1 MSSYKY
7 LNNID
12 SPQDLK
18 ALNDKELEEL
28 CGEIRTE
35 MIETVSTN
43 GGHLASNLGVVE
55 LTVALHAVFDS
66 PKDQIVFDVGHQCY
80 THKLLTG
87 RREQFETLRK
97 KGGISGFPK
106 PCESVHDPVITGHS
120 STSISSMC
128 GLAKAKT
135 LQGEDGYSIA
145 VIGDGALSGG
155 MAYEGLNNAGRSRD
169 KMIVILNDNKMSI
182 SRNVGSMA
190 RYLAV
195 IRTKSSYIR
204 MKGRIDRVVSRIPI
218 IGKKLRKVLYGSKVF
233 IKNALY
239 GSTMFEN
246 MGFIYIGPVDGHDM
260 KLLKQALNVAKEYKK
275 PVFIHVCT
283 IKGKGYTYA
292 EKNPRVFHG
301 ISGFNIETGDSK
313 MSGESYSDVFGDE
326 LCNIARTNDKICA
339 VTAAM
344 KSGTGLN
351 RFSIEYMNRFFDV
364 GIAEQHA
371 VTFCGGLAAN
381 GMIPV
386 FAVYSSFL
394 QRGFDQII
402 HDVAIQNLKVIFAI
416 DRAGIVGEDG
426 ETHQGL
432 YDCAFLNGIPNVTVY
447 APSYFSEL
455 RLFMRCAVDKC
466 IGPAAVRFPRGKEI
480 LPPAGYVAVD
490 KPFTVYGSKSDILL
504 VTYGR
509 CFSYALE
516 AVQLLKEKGIDVTI
530 LKLNRIKPIAAEAV
544 EQACEYNSIFFFE
557 EGERSGG
564 IGERFALMLLEKGF
578 KGQYKLTAT
587 EGYVAHASVAEILHD
602 FKLDAQGMSDVIIAE
617 SKN

>member
-7 LNNID
+7 LNNIN
-12 SPQDLK
+12 SPGDLHC
-18 ALNDKELEEL
+18 LNDSELTEL
-28 CGEIRTE
+28 CNEIRTE

-55 LTVALHAVFDS
+55 LTVALHSVFDS

-87 RREQFETLRK
+87 RRENFDTLRK
-97 KGGISGFPK
+97 KDGISGFPK
-106 PCESVHDPVITGHS
+106 PSESLHDPVITGHS

-135 LQGEDGYSIA
+135 LKGEDGYSIA

-155 MAYEGLNNAGRSRD
+155 MAYEGLNNAGRSHD

-204 MKGRIDRVVSRIPI
+204 MKGRVDRVVSRIPI
-218 IGKKLRKVLYGSKVF
+218 VGKRLRKMLYSSKKF
-233 IKNALY
+233 IKSALY
-239 GSTMFEN
+239 RSTLFED
-246 MGFIYIGPVDGHDM
+246 MGFIYIGPVDGHDL
-260 KLLKQALNVAKEYKK
+260 KLLKQTLNVAKEYKQ

-292 EKNPRVFHG
+292 EKNPKVFHG

-313 MSGESYSDVFGDE
+313 ISGESYSDVFGDE
-326 LCNIARTNDKICA
+326 LCKIARKDERICA

-351 RFSIEYMNRFFDV
+351 RFAIEFMNRFFDV

-371 VTFCGGLAAN
+371 VTFCGGMAAN

-416 DRAGIVGEDG
+416 DRAGVVGEDG

-432 YDCAFLNGIPNVTVY
+432 YDCAYLNGIPNITVF
-447 APSYFSEL
+447 APTYFSEL
-455 RLFMRCAVDKC
+455 RLFMRIAVDEC
-466 IGPAAVRFPRGKEI
+466 NGPSAIRYPRGAE
-480 LPPAGYVAVD
+480 LVAPMGFSA
-490 KPFTVYGSKSDILL
+490 KKAPYQFYGEKSDILL

-509 CFSYALE
+509 SFSYAIESLK
-516 AVQLLKEKGIDVTI
+516 LLKEKGVKATV
-530 LKLNRIKPIAAEAV
+530 LKLNRVKPIDEKAV
-544 EQACEYNSIFFFE
+544 SQACGYKKIFFFE
-557 EGERSGG
+557 EGERTGG
-564 IGERFALMLLEKGF
+564 IGERFALMLLENRFAGF
-578 KGQYKLTAT
+578 YKLTAI
-587 EGYVAHASVAEILHD
+587 EGYVPHATVAETLREH
-602 FKLDAQGMSDVIIAE
+602 KLDARGMADVVLTE
-617 SKN
+617 SEN